1 MPCLN
6 WVKALA
12 KDMVSNHYGNGIEQY
27 INSKN
32 PKTLADVEQYAL
44 EYERK
49 LADQTFKF

>member
-6 WVKALA
+6 WIKSVTSGIVA
-12 KDMVSNHYGNGIEQY
+12 SHYGTSLEHY
-27 INSKN
+27 VNSKN

-49 LADQTFKF
+49 LAEQSFKF